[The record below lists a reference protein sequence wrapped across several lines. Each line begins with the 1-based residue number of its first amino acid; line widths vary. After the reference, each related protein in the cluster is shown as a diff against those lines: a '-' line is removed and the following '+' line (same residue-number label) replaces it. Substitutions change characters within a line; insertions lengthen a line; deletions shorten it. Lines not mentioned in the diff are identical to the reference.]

1 MNSVYAVILA
11 GGSGT
16 RFWPASRRTVP
27 KQLLPIAPGES
38 STLIEQTVA
47 RLEPLCGLERIVIAT
62 GAHLVEATSR
72 ALPRLP
78 SRAFMGEPVSR
89 NTAPSIG
96 WATSLIAR
104 HDPDALVMV
113 IPSDQYV
120 RDVEGYREALARAL
134 DSAARGP
141 ITTIGVRPTRPETG
155 YGYIEIG
162 EAIEGGLN
170 RVARFV
176 EKPTR
181 ARAEEYLKSD
191 RYLWNAG
198 MFFFHARAMLAAIE
212 RHMPELARGLE
223 RIAAA
228 SAAGPEAEE
237 RETVAVF
244 EGLESISI
252 DYGVMEREAPLNVVS
267 GEFGWSDLG
276 SWQTAWEL
284 SERDTEGNA
293 VEGAAVLIDAKN
305 NLVRQLGENQ
315 RLIALLGV
323 SDLCVVSCDD
333 ALLVM
338 PRARAQDA
346 KLIVERLRRGDR
358 GDLV

>member
-16 RFWPASRRTVP
+16 RFWPASRRSVP

-38 STLIEQTVA
+38 SSLIEQTVH
-47 RLEPLCGLERIVIAT
+47 RLEPLCGLERMVIAT
-62 GAHLVEATSR
+62 GAHLVEATAS
-72 ALPRLP
+72 ALSRLP
-78 SRAFMGEPVSR
+78 PSAFIGEPVAR

-104 HDPDALVMV
+104 RDPDALVMV

-120 RDVEGYREALARAL
+120 RDVEGYRDALSRAL
-134 DSAARGP
+134 ESAAAGP

-155 YGYIEIG
+155 YGYIEAG
-162 EAIEGGLN
+162 EVLGTGLY

-181 ARAEEYLKSD
+181 ARAQEYLRSD

-198 MFFFHARAMLAAIE
+198 MFFFRAGTMLAAIE

-223 RIAAA
+223 RISAA
-228 SAAGPEAEE
+228 SRHGPEAEA
-237 RETVAVF
+237 RETAAVF
-244 EGLESISI
+244 AALESMSI

-267 GEFGWSDLG
+267 GDFGWSDLG

-284 SERDTEGNA
+284 SERDADGNA
-293 VEGAAVLIDAKN
+293 VDGAAVLIDAKN
-305 NLVRQLGENQ
+305 NLVRQLGDKP

-323 SDLCVVSCDD
+323 NDLCVVSCDD

-358 GDLV
+358 DDLL